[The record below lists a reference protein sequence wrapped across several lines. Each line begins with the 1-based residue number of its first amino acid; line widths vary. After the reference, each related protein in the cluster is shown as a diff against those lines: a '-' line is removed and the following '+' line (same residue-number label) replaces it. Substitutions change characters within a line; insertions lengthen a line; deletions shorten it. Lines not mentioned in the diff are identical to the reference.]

1 MRSIFDL
8 AQMARIVCRGEYT
21 SSSPNMR
28 AKEPVMQPFTHRSTH
43 DQLMTDLKAVIASAE
58 DLLTATA
65 NQSGAAIESARA
77 KAESSIEQARKKVV
91 ELEEA
96 VLDRAKEI
104 VANGEHRIKENPW
117 SAVGISA
124 GVGLLLGLLIG
135 RR

>member
-1 MRSIFDL
+1 
-8 AQMARIVCRGEYT
+8 
-21 SSSPNMR
+21 
-28 AKEPVMQPFTHRSTH
+28 MQPFTHRSTH

-117 SAVGISA
+117 TAVGISA